1 MPYKKKV
8 KEVMIPVQDYPHIPE
23 WFSLRQA
30 VAIVRESA
38 IKFAGVFE
46 PRAVLVFDEKHQLV
60 GILTLRDIL
69 KGLEP
74 GFLKESEL
82 IKTDPSFVFDKGELF
97 GPGMKSQADKLVGE
111 FMGPIQ
117 ATVQADDF
125 LVKALSLMVY
135 ENVGMMPVMEDDRVL
150 GMVRLTDLF
159 LEVSQAI
166 LEKISD
172 GELA

>member
-8 KEVMIPVQDYPHIPE
+8 QEIMIPVQDYPHIPE

-46 PRAVLVFDEKHQLV
+46 PRTVLVFNDKYQIV

-74 GFLKESEL
+74 GFLRESEI
-82 IKTDPSFVFDKGELF
+82 IKTDPSFVIVMGELF
-97 GPGMKSQADKLVGE
+97 GPGMKKQAEKLVSE
-111 FMGPIQ
+111 VMGPIKV
-117 ATVQADDF
+117 TVKAEDS
-125 LVKALSLMVY
+125 LVKALFLMVN
-135 ENVGMMPVMEDDRVL
+135 EDVGMMPVMEADRVV
-150 GMVRLTDLF
+150 GMMRLTDLF

-166 LEKISD
+166 LEKTND
-172 GELA
+172 GELP

>member
-8 KEVMIPVQDYPHIPE
+8 REAMISLKDYPHIPH
-23 WFSLRQA
+23 WFNLRQA

-46 PRAVLVFDEKHQLV
+46 PRVVLVFNEKYQIV
-60 GILTLRDIL
+60 GLLTLRDLL

-82 IKTDPSFVFDKGELF
+82 VKVDPALAVVMGDLF
-97 GPGMKSQADKLVGE
+97 GPGMRKQAERPVSE
-111 FMGPIQ
+111 VMGPIKVS
-117 ATVQADDF
+117 VQAEDSM
-125 LVKALSLMVY
+125 VKALFLMIH
-135 ENVGMMPVMEDDRVL
+135 ENVGMMPVMEDNRVL

-166 LEKISD
+166 LEKTAPESP
-172 GELA
+172 

>member
-1 MPYKKKV
+1 MPYRKKV
-8 KEVMIPVQDYPHIPE
+8 REVMIPLQDYPHIPE

-38 IKFAGVFE
+38 IKYAGVFE
-46 PRAVLVFDEKHQLV
+46 PRTVLVFNDKYQIV

-74 GFLKESEL
+74 AFLKESEL
-82 IKTDPSFVFDKGELF
+82 IKADPALAIVMGDLF
-97 GPGMKSQADKLVGE
+97 GPGMEKQAERPVSE
-111 FMGPIQ
+111 VMGPIK
-117 ATVQADDF
+117 VSVKADDS
-125 LVKALSLMVY
+125 LVKALFLMVK
-135 ENVGMMPVMEDDRVL
+135 ENVGMMPVMEDNRVV

-166 LEKISD
+166 LEKTTP
-172 GELA
+172 ELP